1 MNKSKPR
8 RSFTAEFKTK
18 VVLEALREHSTI
30 AQLAIKYDIQ
40 PVLISKW
47 KADFLANAPTVFE
60 NKRGPAPIESV
71 DVERLYAQ
79 IGRLKVEVD
88 FLKKASAKLGL

>member
-30 AQLAIKYDIQ
+30 AQLA
-40 PVLISKW
+40 
-47 KADFLANAPTVFE
+47 
-60 NKRGPAPIESV
+60 
-71 DVERLYAQ
+71 
-79 IGRLKVEVD
+79 KV
-88 FLKKASAKLGL
+88 